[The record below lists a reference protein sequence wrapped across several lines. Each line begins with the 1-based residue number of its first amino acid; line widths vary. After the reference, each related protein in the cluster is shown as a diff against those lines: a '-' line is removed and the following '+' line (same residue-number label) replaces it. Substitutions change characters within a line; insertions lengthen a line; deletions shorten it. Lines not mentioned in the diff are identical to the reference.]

1 MSLPKV
7 SPAAIRCLVLF
18 GEFLKA
24 WAELP
29 HGDEFG
35 TVERLITSALSRVN
49 WQKRGIAG
57 EDPQKEAAASAAE
70 FLDEKV
76 FERAQE
82 GLLRDLEKI
91 RGGKV

>member
-1 MSLPKV
+1 MRFYLLTNP
-7 SPAAIRCLVLF
+7 
-18 GEFLKA
+18 
-24 WAELP
+24 
-29 HGDEFG
+29 
-35 TVERLITSALSRVN
+35 
-49 WQKRGIAG
+49 
-57 EDPQKEAAASAAE
+57 EAAASAAE